1 MKKVFSLLA
10 SCFVT
15 TLALN
20 SAVEA
25 RDLTYR
31 MGVGFAQQS
40 MSFVSS
46 GLNTGTRSQLSGVH
60 ASYGLAA
67 DMQAGI
73 FFGFQDNFD
82 IAAMGPTFRY
92 DLQRLLSRDSSI
104 WNHLNIF
111 SQVSFLVKF
120 GSEIEK
126 GVTLH
131 LPFIGFEILPF
142 EKNNFAISTSMGLMI
157 DLMDETNISFNQAQF
172 GDLSVRYYF

>member
-1 MKKVFSLLA
+1 MKKFFPLVA
-10 SCFVT
+10 SFFVST
-15 TLALN
+15 FALN

-40 MSFVSS
+40 MSFVPS
-46 GLNTGTRSQLSGVH
+46 GLSSGTRSQLSGVH

-73 FFGFQDNFD
+73 FFGFQDSFD

-157 DLMDETNISFNQAQF
+157 DMMDETNLSFNQAQF